1 MNSKYILQTV
11 AFFILI
17 GIMSCKESG
26 ENKPSEE
33 QAKAEVP
40 PKEYPRG
47 VNESWAAF
55 EKEVGKKPSEIGLM
69 KSPELQER
77 IKNLLKE
84 DYERFQKD
92 WNEETPLVVE
102 DRIIFFT
109 GCKSGDCK
117 ANKYAVYLD
126 VNDNN
131 INIVNFT
138 FGRAKSYS
146 ERYII
151 GLPAGLLKEYEAI
164 REIQG
169 L

>member
-1 MNSKYILQTV
+1 MNLKYILQTV

-17 GIMSCKESG
+17 GMMSCKERG
-26 ENKPSEE
+26 DNKPSEE
-33 QAKAEVP
+33 QAKVEVT

-47 VNESWAAF
+47 VNETWATF
-55 EKEVGKKPSEIGLM
+55 EKEAGKKPSDVGLM
-69 KSPELQER
+69 KSAELQER
-77 IKNLLKE
+77 IKSLLKD
-84 DYERFQKD
+84 DYQRFQKD
-92 WNEETPLVVE
+92 WNQETPLVIE

-109 GCKSGDCK
+109 GCKADDCK
-117 ANKYAVYLD
+117 ANKYAIYLD

-138 FGRAKSYS
+138 YGRAKSYA

-164 REIQG
+164 RAFQG